1 MGATLKYGEWD
12 FGPQMHYSKG
22 GECHS
27 TGGTVKKAMGGACGY
42 KEGGTVKKQMGG
54 PLVSGPA
61 NVAPGKASKGGKVAS
76 KMCKAEGGILEKAT
90 GERYASKKEMMKHE
104 KGETPREQ
112 RQEMTKGKIPVRK
125 SVPVASK
132 SPLIAM
138 KKGGKCY
145 AEGGKVNTE
154 IAKANEGNKA
164 RNAIANMAAMD
175 KANADRRA
183 RQQVQNMPSNA
194 NLQMAPSRNPA
205 TTNMNNPN
213 TRQMDADKAY
223 TMSMAAPVD
232 YGNQMNQMRSS
243 YAPFPPDPR
252 GTGLASP
259 SASQDSTPFDP
270 ATMGR
275 GGVDNYPG
283 SAVGRSSYAPQAP
296 TVQYE
301 YGKGGKVAP
310 SKKK

>member
-1 MGATLKYGEWD
+1 MGATLKYGEWE

-27 TGGTVKKAMGGACGY
+27 TGGTVKKAMGGACGGY
-42 KEGGTVKKQMGG
+42 KEGGTVKKASSTMC
-54 PLVSGPA
+54 
-61 NVAPGKASKGGKVAS
+61 KAKGGKVV
-76 KMCKAEGGILEKAT
+76 EKAT
-90 GERYASKKEMMKHE
+90 GEKYASKKEMMKHE
-104 KGETPREQ
+104 KSETPREQ

-205 TTNMNNPN
+205 ITDMNNPN

-223 TMSMAAPVD
+223 AMSMAAPVD
-232 YGNQMNQMRSS
+232 YGNQMSQM
-243 YAPFPPDPR
+243 
-252 GTGLASP
+252 
-259 SASQDSTPFDP
+259 
-270 ATMGR
+270 
-275 GGVDNYPG
+275 
-283 SAVGRSSYAPQAP
+283 RSSYAPQAP
-296 TVQYE
+296 TPQ

>member
-1 MGATLKYGEWD
+1 MGATLKYGEWE

-27 TGGTVKKAMGGACGY
+27 TGGTVKKAMGGACGGY
-42 KEGGTVKKQMGG
+42 KEGGTVKKATTTMC
-54 PLVSGPA
+54 
-61 NVAPGKASKGGKVAS
+61 KAKGGKVV
-76 KMCKAEGGILEKAT
+76 EKGT
-90 GERYASKKEMMKHE
+90 GEKYASKKEMMKHE
-104 KGETPREQ
+104 KSESPREQ
-112 RQEMTKGKIPVRK
+112 RQEMMKGKIPVRK
-125 SVPVASK
+125 SVPVASQ

-145 AEGGKVNTE
+145 ADGGQVNAE
-154 IAKANEGNKA
+154 I
-164 RNAIANMAAMD
+164 D

-183 RQQVQNMPSNA
+183 MPGAEARAAYARKMESNKARAIAEAQMRDNAARQARPQVQNMPSNA
-194 NLQMAPSRNPA
+194 NMTMAPSRNPA